1 MSDKENGAVKD
12 PMPTEDE
19 WARHLD
25 THEKISDRLD
35 AHGDRIAVLEAQD
48 RSILNRLSEGAKSMA
63 ADRERAAK
71 EWEKLSDKLDDAS
84 NKTAEAFTA
93 IHQKYGPKP
102 WTLKRM
108 LAWGLGAGLPI
119 VMIFISTIYWAA
131 GVSRNDD
138 IALKMRSVEQN
149 MHNEVVETQKAIQ
162 TIEIRQAVQGE
173 SLGAIKASQERVD
186 KQLENLDSKLDL
198 LIRATKS
205 TQSP

>member
-1 MSDKENGAVKD
+1 
-12 PMPTEDE
+12 MPTEDE

-25 THEKISDRLD
+25 SHEKISDRLD

-48 RSILNRLSEGAKSMA
+48 RSILHRLSEGAKSMS

-71 EWEKLSDKLDDAS
+71 EWDRLSSKLDDAS
-84 NKTAEAFTA
+84 NKTTEAFNE
-93 IHQKYGPKP
+93 IHRKYGPKP
-102 WTLKRM
+102 WTLKRI
-108 LAWGLGAGLPI
+108 LGWGLGAGLPI
-119 VMIFISTIYWAA
+119 MMLFVSTIYWAA

-138 IALKMRSVEQN
+138 IALKMRSVETN
-149 MHNEVVETQKAIQ
+149 MHSEVVETQKAIQ

-186 KQLENLDSKLDL
+186 KQLENLDNKLDL
-198 LIRATKS
+198 LIRATKA

>member
-1 MSDKENGAVKD
+1 MSDNGAVKD
-12 PMPTEDE
+12 LMPTEDE

-25 THEKISDRLD
+25 SHEKISDRLD

-48 RSILNRLSEGAKSMA
+48 RSILHRLSEGAKSMS

-71 EWEKLSDKLDDAS
+71 EWDRLSSKLDDAS
-84 NKTAEAFTA
+84 NKTTEAFNE
-93 IHQKYGPKP
+93 IHRKYGPKP
-102 WTLKRM
+102 WTLKRIFG
-108 LAWGLGAGLPI
+108 WGLGAGLPI
-119 VMIFISTIYWAA
+119 LMVFISTIYWAA

-138 IALKMRSVEQN
+138 ITVKMRSVEQN
-149 MHNEVVETQKAIQ
+149 MHSEVVETQKAIQ

-186 KQLENLDSKLDL
+186 KQLENLDNKLDL
-198 LIRATKS
+198 LIRATKA